1 MAAWK
6 LPLIVVAIAVPIVAG
21 FWLAG
26 PALGTALGAVA
37 VATILMI
44 AAAQRPHGP
53 LGELPGDG
61 RHHVLLVVTCP
72 VEEPGE
78 VEAVAREAG
87 FEGVA
92 ERGAEVRV
100 LSPVSIGFLDR
111 WATDVGGARQAAQDR
126 LVSTVAAL
134 AKSGIDADARVGDED
149 IVQAVEDQL
158 QTYHADRVVLVSTRA
173 EGHGNGDPA
182 AAELSAR
189 LRADFRHLVLSK

>member
-6 LPLIVVAIAVPIVAG
+6 LPLIVAAMAVPIVVG
-21 FWLAG
+21 FWLVG

-37 VATILMI
+37 VATILMF
-44 AAAQRPHGP
+44 AAAQRPRGP

-87 FEGVA
+87 LAGDE
-92 ERGAEVRV
+92 EVRV
-100 LSPVSIGFLDR
+100 LSPASIGFLDR
-111 WATDVGGARQAAQDR
+111 WATDVAGARRAAQER

-149 IVQAVEDQL
+149 VVQAVEDQL
-158 QTYHADRVVLVSTRA
+158 QSYHADRVVLVSPRTA
-173 EGHGNGDPA
+173 EGGGEDPA

-189 LRADFRHLVLSK
+189 LRADFRHLLLNL